1 MTSDEEKNQSKMTQN
16 WHRKLELAD
25 KNIKTIL
32 ITILHMFKNW
42 VETLKTLKKDPNQT
56 SRVEIYNAWNENY
69 TGSD

>member
-16 WHRKLELAD
+16 WHKKLELAD

-32 ITILHMFKNW
+32 ITIFHMFKNW

-56 SRVEIYNAWNENY
+56 SRVEIYNVWNEN
-69 TGSD
+69 